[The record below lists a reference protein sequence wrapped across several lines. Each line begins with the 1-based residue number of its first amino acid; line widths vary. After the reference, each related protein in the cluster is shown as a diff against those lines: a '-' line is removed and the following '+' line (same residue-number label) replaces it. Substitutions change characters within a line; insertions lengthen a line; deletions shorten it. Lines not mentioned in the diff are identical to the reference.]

1 MNNLSWRAL
10 AVFAVIII
18 AIIYVL
24 PTIKPTWWPH
34 KKINL
39 GLDLQGGMHLV
50 LEVDTDKALEGTLER
65 ISQEIRDFSRKAH
78 VRYIALNRVE
88 GNRISIKLQGQDNID
103 GFDKLLDKEFQGLR
117 ILSRSTDGD
126 VLTLT
131 LDLPEREADQIKKMA
146 TDQALETIRNRI
158 DQFGVSEPDIRH
170 QGEKR
175 ILVPASGDKG
185 YQKSQGPHRQDRS
198 FGIQTAG

>member
-1 MNNLSWRAL
+1 MGSLNNLSWRAL

-24 PTIKPTWWPH
+24 PTINPTWWPH

-50 LEVDTDKALEGTLER
+50 LEVDTDKAQEGTIER
-65 ISQEIRDFSRKAH
+65 ISQEIRDFCRKEH
-78 VRYIALNRVE
+78 IRYIALNRVE
-88 GNRISIKLQGQDNID
+88 GNRIASKLQGQNNID
-103 GFDKLLDKEFQGLR
+103 GLDKLLDKDFQGLR
-117 ILSRSTDGD
+117 ILSRSTEDD

-131 LDLPEREADQIKKMA
+131 IDLPDKEADQIKKMA

-158 DQFGVSEPDIRH
+158 DQSLNISTLDCFQLAVDIFPFTH
-170 QGEKR
+170 QR
-175 ILVPASGDKG
+175 VIAYIVVNTQVPA
-185 YQKSQGPHRQDRS
+185 Y
-198 FGIQTAG
+198 